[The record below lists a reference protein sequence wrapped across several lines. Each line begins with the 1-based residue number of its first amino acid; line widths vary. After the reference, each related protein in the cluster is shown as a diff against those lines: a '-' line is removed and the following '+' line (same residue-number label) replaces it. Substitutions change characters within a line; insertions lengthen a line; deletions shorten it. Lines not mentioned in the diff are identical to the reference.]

1 MHKSTQIPFTLTIP
15 FWIFIL
21 ALLWLL
27 TLTIRIISLLV
38 LHEPKRCK
46 KYKIKIK
53 HVETNNIWQVKATL
67 IFVVLFN
74 FQNTIQEKYHRRFSV
89 ENVFLCATRADMK
102 EYLFVECRISKC
114 SQGNVPHRRM
124 ILLCFLISGNI
135 HPNPGPRSTGHCCYL
150 CKNDVCLGE
159 RVISCSTCNSW
170 YHVACLS
177 SSFQNSL
184 KNSSAIWL
192 CARCDTRNYSVD
204 LLSQVISY
212 FSSPNSFSSFT
223 STTTQEIHSR
233 HSETPIANCGKARP
247 LKLLTVNV
255 NSLLAKRVELRQF
268 LFDNSIDVMI
278 ACETKIDE
286 NVLDSELNLDEYDI
300 YRNDRD
306 THGGGVIVAIKKCFR
321 SYKLEMSNLF
331 CELVCVKLLVESSK
345 PVIICRYYRPPSAN
359 TEVMENLRSS
369 LKQIQ
374 ESESATLLLSGDFNL
389 PSIDWETYTLK
400 QNPAHQRESLLLL
413 ETIAEL
419 GLKQFVDFPTRGN
432 NLLDLILTNKE
443 SGVGDVTSRPG
454 VSDHEMLMYNFHVR
468 IEKSLNRPRKIYH
481 YHRADVDGL
490 KAFIARA
497 LTGFTARLS
506 TMNVS
511 EQWDYFKEKLSQGL
525 EKYIPS
531 KIAKSKVSHPWV
543 NRKIRREI
551 RKRERLYKKAKKSGS
566 QIDLQAF
573 KSQKRRVRYLINKSH
588 DEYVN
593 NYVLC
598 YSGIENKRFWKYIKS
613 KKSHRL
619 SIKCLIKNDQLYS
632 KTSDILNAV
641 NTTFYEAFIREDPD
655 EDENQ
660 PGSEANDSP
669 SIVPPMLDINITWQG
684 VKKLIEGLNSGK
696 SPGPDDM
703 I

>member
-1 MHKSTQIPFTLTIP
+1 MHKSTQISFTLILP

-27 TLTIRIISLLV
+27 TLTIRTISLLV

-53 HVETNNIWQVKATL
+53 HVETNIIWQIKVIL

-74 FQNTIQEKYHRRFSV
+74 FQNTIQEKYHCRFSQ
-89 ENVFLCATRADMK
+89 ENVFLCATRADLK
-102 EYLFVECRISKC
+102 EHLFVECRISKC

-124 ILLCFLISGNI
+124 ILLCLLISGNV
-135 HPNPGPRSTGHCCYL
+135 HPNPGPRSTSHCCYL

-184 KNSSAIWL
+184 KNSSAVWL
-192 CARCDTRNYSVD
+192 CARCDTRNYSID
-204 LLSQVISY
+204 LLSQDISY

-223 STTTQEIHSR
+223 SNTTQEFHLR
-233 HSETPIANCGKARP
+233 HSETPIANCGNARP

-268 LFDNSIDVMI
+268 LSDNSIDVMI

-286 NVLDSELNLDEYDI
+286 NVLDSELNLDEYDM

-321 SYKLEMSNLF
+321 SYKIEISNLF

-345 PVIICRYYRPPSAN
+345 PVIICGYYRPPSAN

-400 QNPAHQRESLLLL
+400 QNPAHQRESRLLL

-419 GLKQFVDFPTRGN
+419 GLKQFVDYF
-432 NLLDLILTNKE
+432 LQEEIIYLIL
-443 SGVGDVTSRPG
+443 S
-454 VSDHEMLMYNFHVR
+454 
-468 IEKSLNRPRKIYH
+468 
-481 YHRADVDGL
+481 
-490 KAFIARA
+490 
-497 LTGFTARLS
+497 
-506 TMNVS
+506 
-511 EQWDYFKEKLSQGL
+511 
-525 EKYIPS
+525 
-531 KIAKSKVSHPWV
+531 
-543 NRKIRREI
+543 
-551 RKRERLYKKAKKSGS
+551 
-566 QIDLQAF
+566 
-573 KSQKRRVRYLINKSH
+573 
-588 DEYVN
+588 
-593 NYVLC
+593 
-598 YSGIENKRFWKYIKS
+598 
-613 KKSHRL
+613 
-619 SIKCLIKNDQLYS
+619 
-632 KTSDILNAV
+632 
-641 NTTFYEAFIREDPD
+641 
-655 EDENQ
+655 
-660 PGSEANDSP
+660 
-669 SIVPPMLDINITWQG
+669 
-684 VKKLIEGLNSGK
+684 
-696 SPGPDDM
+696 
-703 I
+703 